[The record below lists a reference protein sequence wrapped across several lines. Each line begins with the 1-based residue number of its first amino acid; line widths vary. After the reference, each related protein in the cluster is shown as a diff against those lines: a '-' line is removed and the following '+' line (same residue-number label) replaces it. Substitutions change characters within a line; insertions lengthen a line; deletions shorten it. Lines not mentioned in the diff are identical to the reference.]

1 MSDVEIILSA
11 FPRIYF
17 ACRPRQVTDPVDG
30 KVLSFHQA
38 TILSHLDLVDPTMV
52 GELAGHLGVTAST
65 MSLNLSRLEEG
76 GYVTRQRDPE
86 DRRVMNV
93 CLTEA
98 GERVRLAPVRS
109 PIGGLEAH
117 WVRHLVG
124 DLPPDLPRLG
134 AGLASSRDRGW
145 LGCQT
150 HRYFPAF
157 LRHRPSAQN

>member
-1 MSDVEIILSA
+1 MSDVEMILSA

-17 ACRPRQVTDPVDG
+17 ACRPRQVTDPVHG
-30 KVLSFHQA
+30 RGLSFHQA

-65 MSLNLSRLEEG
+65 MSLNLGRLEEA

-98 GERVRLAPVRS
+98 GERVRLSYSTLDRDRVGRMIDGLDPVRRRTA
-109 PIGGLEAH
+109 LT
-117 WVRHLVG
+117 
-124 DLPPDLPRLG
+124 
-134 AGLASSRDRGW
+134 GLAYLADAADGLVRRG
-145 LGCQT
+145 QE
-150 HRYFPAF
+150 RV
-157 LRHRPSAQN
+157 SALTS

>member
-98 GERVRLAPVRS
+98 GERVRLAHNTLDPDRVDRMIDGLDPVRRRTALS
-109 PIGGLEAH
+109 
-117 WVRHLVG
+117 
-124 DLPPDLPRLG
+124 
-134 AGLASSRDRGW
+134 GLAYLAEAADGLVRRGQEHVSG
-145 LGCQT
+145 LT
-150 HRYFPAF
+150 
-157 LRHRPSAQN
+157 S